1 MGLLWNELIL
11 CSCPYKLA
19 FPAAEQV
26 SVNISICDLI
36 VIMAGVVEL
45 EQVEILKEVLGDESI
60 DKFSSDGDSIFHS
73 NYPQLVGAGVA

>member
-1 MGLLWNELIL
+1 
-11 CSCPYKLA
+11 
-19 FPAAEQV
+19 
-26 SVNISICDLI
+26 
-36 VIMAGVVEL
+36 MAGVVEL